1 MKNATEVAATY
12 GLHVYIA
19 IGTHFGVLNTKIIVN
34 LNYVGRSVGRVMTKL
49 EKLEELHGNQVRF
62 YIDELDEWEKTL
74 LYLNEISGRI
84 EEREERIAGT
94 LIEIDNLIKCG

>member
-1 MKNATEVAATY
+1 
-12 GLHVYIA
+12 
-19 IGTHFGVLNTKIIVN
+19 
-34 LNYVGRSVGRVMTKL
+34 MTKL

-94 LIEIDNLIKCG
+94 LIEIDNLRVKEG